1 VDTSSGLDPMRAR
14 IRNVV
19 SRFTTASANGAYG
32 KRLSNGTETGMD
44 IRAILTE
51 LCEAFS
57 AHDLDRIMAF
67 FSDDCVLEMPRGNKP
82 WGSRFE
88 GKQNVREALATR
100 FEGLPDVHY
109 GNDEHFVDST
119 ANTGISK
126 WTLTG
131 TTRDGTRKEVQGC
144 DFYTFRHGKVIRKD
158 SYWKIV
164 E

>member
-1 VDTSSGLDPMRAR
+1 
-14 IRNVV
+14 
-19 SRFTTASANGAYG
+19 
-32 KRLSNGTETGMD
+32 MD
-44 IRAILTE
+44 IRSTLTE
-51 LCEAFS
+51 LCDAFN

-67 FSDDCVLEMPRGNKP
+67 FSDDCVLEMPRGSKP

-88 GKQNVREALATR
+88 GKRNVREALATR

-119 ANTGISK
+119 ADTGISK

-131 TTRDGTRKEVQGC
+131 TTREGTRKEVQGC
-144 DFYTFRHGKVIRKD
+144 DFYTFRNGKVIRKD